1 MATPAQILANRA
13 NAQKSTGPRT
23 AEGKAASRL
32 NALKHGLDA
41 ASLILPGEDPAAYEA
56 LAAGYRDEFR
66 PRTPSENFHVDT
78 MIRADWSKRRLQLQ
92 EPELYRR
99 VLAEAGEGAHIVDAI
114 LSGTPAAKLLTRVQ
128 RQIVAFERAWYRANT
143 ELLRA
148 RREAEAAESEAFEAF
163 LDRTCA
169 VPPLPKSASFPQP
182 GEPTSPLEQ
191 PELALDDALIF
202 QDEPAPVGRSVEL
215 R

>member
-32 NALKHGLDA
+32 NALQHGLDA

-56 LAAGYRDEFR
+56 LAANYQGEFR
-66 PRTPSENFHVDT
+66 PRTPSEHFHVDT
-78 MIRADWSKRRLQLQ
+78 MLRADWSKRRLQLQ
-92 EPELYRR
+92 EAELYRR

-114 LSGTPAAKLLTRVQ
+114 LSGTPAAKLLARVQ
-128 RQIVAFERAWYRANT
+128 RQIVAFERAWYRANA

-148 RREAEAAESEAFEAF
+148 RREAQSSEDEAFEAF
-163 LDRTCA
+163 LDRACA
-169 VPPLPKSASFPQP
+169 IPRVPELASFPQTAKTAV
-182 GEPTSPLEQ
+182 PTAGNSLSVNVPPPPVAEN
-191 PELALDDALIF
+191 
-202 QDEPAPVGRSVEL
+202 PAWRL
-215 R
+215 